1 MVRYRLSTL
10 VAIGL
15 TLALAPA
22 LASAQDRPLTVDFP
36 EVYQAGGLNAPD
48 WAQFTGR
55 GSVSFDGS
63 GNLYVLDSGASQV
76 VVIGPQGRLVRTI
89 GRAGEGPGEFG
100 LPFRLVA
107 WRDGRFA
114 VQDLR
119 HDAIQVFGPGG
130 EFDHSVKMGTHPALT
145 TIRPDPIGDAL
156 YAQGSSGGGSRIRS
170 ALSELMGREAEPR
183 TDELDDF
190 GIGRIDLNAE
200 VVVSDLVLQAWRA
213 PREDPPD
220 EVSASDILDRSRML
234 STMLRGATEG
244 VFFEPTLRWDILPD
258 GTIAYAD
265 SSAYAIKL
273 VTPGGAAVQVLQR
286 PIPPETVTDRL
297 RSAAIEREIDRLT
310 RIFVEVQG
318 DMPDDFREKI
328 EERGFY
334 PEVPVILELRA
345 TWQGGLWI
353 QRPGEDPWDTQ
364 GPIDVFGPDRQY
376 VGTFAASTTTMPEAF
391 GPDGLVAYWEIDEL
405 DVPSIVVKRLPE
417 GVR

>member
-1 MVRYRLSTL
+1 MGRKTNVVRYRLSTL
-10 VAIGL
+10 VAIGP
-15 TLALAPA
+15 TLALAPV
-22 LASAQDRPLTVDFP
+22 LATAQDRPLTADFR
-36 EVYQAGGLNAPD
+36 EVYRAGGLSAPD
-48 WAQFTGR
+48 WAQFTAR
-55 GSVSFDGS
+55 GSVSFDDS
-63 GNLYVLDSGASQV
+63 GNLYVLDPGASQV
-76 VVIGPQGRLVRTI
+76 VVIDPQGRLVRTI

-100 LPFRLVA
+100 FPFRLVA

-119 HDAIQVFGPGG
+119 HSAIQVFGPGG

-156 YAQGSSGGGSRIRS
+156 YAQGPSGGGSRIRR
-170 ALSELMGREAEPR
+170 ALSELAGGEAEPR

-258 GTIAYAD
+258 GTIAYTD
-265 SSAYAIKL
+265 SSAYAIK
-273 VTPGGAAVQVLQR
+273 VVAPGGAVVELLQR
-286 PIPPETVTDRL
+286 PIPPTAVTDRL
-297 RSAAIEREIDRLT
+297 RSATIEREIGRLT
-310 RIFVEVQG
+310 RIFDELQG
-318 DMPDDFREKI
+318 GMPDDFREKI

-376 VGTFAASTTTMPEAF
+376 VGTFAAGTTTMPETF
-391 GPDGLVAYWEIDEL
+391 GPDGMVA
-405 DVPSIVVKRLPE
+405 
-417 GVR
+417 

>member
-1 MVRYRLSTL
+1 MVRYRLSIL
-10 VAIGL
+10 VATGL

-22 LASAQDRPLTVDFP
+22 LATAQDRPLTADFP
-36 EVYQAGGLNAPD
+36 EVYLAGGLNAPD

-76 VVIGPQGRLVRTI
+76 VVIDPQGRLVRTI

-156 YAQGSSGGGSRIRS
+156 YAQGSSGSGSRIRS

-376 VGTFAASTTTMPEAF
+376 VGTFAAGTTTMPEAF

-405 DVPSIVVKRLPE
+405 DVPSIVVKRLPG

>member
-10 VAIGL
+10 VATGL

-22 LASAQDRPLTVDFP
+22 LATAQDRPLTADFP
-36 EVYQAGGLNAPD
+36 EVYLAGGLNAPD

-76 VVIGPQGRLVRTI
+76 VVIDPQGRLVRTI

-156 YAQGSSGGGSRIRS
+156 YAQGSSGSGSRIRS

-318 DMPDDFREKI
+318 GMPDDFREKI

-376 VGTFAASTTTMPEAF
+376 VGTFAAGTTTMPEAF

-405 DVPSIVVKRLPE
+405 DVPSIVVKRLPG